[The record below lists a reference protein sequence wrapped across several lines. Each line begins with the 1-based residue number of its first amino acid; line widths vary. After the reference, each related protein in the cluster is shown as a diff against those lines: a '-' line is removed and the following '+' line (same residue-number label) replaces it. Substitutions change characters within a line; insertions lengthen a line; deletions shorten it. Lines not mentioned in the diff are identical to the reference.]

1 MEANV
6 LPSPE
11 VVRELNNFIPV
22 ELYTDRPRPEDKK
35 NQALEQRL
43 VNTTALPV
51 YVVVTPD
58 EKVLSS
64 HEGRASSTKFAAFL
78 QSAHGTATQMAQR

>member
-11 VVRELNNFIPV
+11 VVRELNNFVPV

-35 NQALEQRL
+35 NQQLEQRL
-43 VNTTALPV
+43 AKTTALPV
-51 YVVVTPD
+51 YVVLTPD
-58 EKVLSS
+58 EKVLST
-64 HEGRASSTKFAAFL
+64 HEGRADSRRFAAFL
-78 QSAHGTATQMAQR
+78 ASARDTATQMALR